1 MIDTIVL
8 VLKQG
13 MFTIT
18 DHDRFEPSTKGLYDG
33 SYGFGGRGYLTCKQN
48 PTPAELKHG
57 IYKPRLTVTKR
68 LDDGI
73 YQIVMKI
80 EFSAPKLVFGNNFDE
95 LEESDFNLLVSTLQ
109 QKLKEMGVLVF
120 SQILISSPISAI
132 HYSKNIALTDGL
144 TPYFLLKEI
153 QKANITQRLDFN
165 QTDFR
170 NEGHSL
176 KFRTNSFEIAFYD
189 KLKDLQKA
197 KISEKR
203 ATERDNIIQLGLFDN
218 LEDIRKHRPFEIL
231 RMEVR
236 LNQRQKIRQI
246 LRKIGIEVEPTF
258 QNLFK
263 REIAQ
268 KVLLYHLDQIE
279 GSYPRL
285 LYFKPKSTKD
295 FIAQFVI
302 DNPKAKLKDA
312 VMALG
317 FYTALEEV
325 NTREIRELLRKYSRS
340 AWYRFFQ
347 QINSFNYPKT
357 SLSAFE
363 PIKNS
368 INQFKP
374 LKLVDFQAEM
384 LNNDKYN

>member
-8 VLKQG
+8 TLKQG

-33 SYGFGGRGYLTCKQN
+33 SYGFGGRSYITCKQN
-48 PTPAELKHG
+48 PTPAELKNG

-68 LDDGI
+68 LDNGL
-73 YQIVMKI
+73 YQLVMKI
-80 EFSAPKLVFGNNFDE
+80 EFSAPKLIFVNNFDE
-95 LEESDFNLLVSTLQ
+95 LEESDFNLLVSILQ
-109 QKLKEMGVLVF
+109 QKLKGMGVLAF
-120 SQILISSPISAI
+120 SQLLTTAPVSAI
-132 HYSKNIALTDGL
+132 HYSKNITLTDGL

-203 ATERDNIIQLGLFDN
+203 AIEDDNIIQMGLFDS
-218 LEDIRKHRPFEIL
+218 LEIIRKQKPFEIL
-231 RMEVR
+231 RMEIR

-246 LRKIGIEVEPTF
+246 LRKIGAEVEPTF

-263 REIAQ
+263 REISQ

-279 GSYPRL
+279 GSYPKL

-302 DNPKAKLKDA
+302 DNPKTKLKDSI
-312 VMALG
+312 MALG

-325 NTREIRELLRKYSRS
+325 NTREIRELLRKYPRS
-340 AWYRFFQ
+340 IWYRFIK
-347 QINSFNYPKT
+347 QINSFNYPKNN
-357 SLSAFE
+357 LSAFE
-363 PIKNS
+363 PIRRSVNE
-368 INQFKP
+368 FMP